1 MLTDSNP
8 SVLVVGTIAYD
19 SIQTPYG
26 KADRVLGGSASYFS
40 LAASFFSRISMVGVI
55 GDDFAAHDMDL
66 FRSRDIDL
74 TGVDRSQG
82 KTFAWSGRYHE
93 DMNVRDTVNL
103 ELNVL
108 EGFRPVLSPEH
119 RAAKVVF
126 LGNIDPEIQLEVL
139 NQVHSPELVA
149 GDTMNHWIDEKP
161 EELKRVIRRLTVLAV
176 NDEEARMMTGQ
187 RNLVQAARKIL
198 DMGPE
203 MALIKR
209 GEYGVLKF
217 TRSSIFAAPAYP
229 LEEVFDPT
237 GAGDA
242 FAGGFMGYLARSNS
256 PRQPGEFR
264 RAIIYGSVLASFA
277 VEDFGLKRMENL
289 SKQEIET
296 RYSEFIRLTD
306 FHTERSD

>member
-1 MLTDSNP
+1 
-8 SVLVVGTIAYD
+8 VLVVGTIAYD

-26 KADRVLGGSASYFS
+26 EAARVLGGSASYFAV
-40 LAASFFSRISMVGVI
+40 AASFFSRIHMVGVI
-55 GDDFAAHDMDL
+55 GDDFEGRDMDL
-66 FRSRDIDL
+66 FQSRGIDL
-74 TGVDRSQG
+74 TGVERCRG

-93 DMNVRDTVNL
+93 DMNVRDTVKL

-108 EGFRPVLSPEH
+108 EGFRPLLSAEH
-119 RAAKVVF
+119 RDAKVVF
-126 LGNIDPEIQLEVL
+126 LGNIDPGIQLAVL
-139 NQVHSPELVA
+139 DQVGHPELVA
-149 GDTMNHWIDEKP
+149 GDTMNHWIAEKP
-161 EELKRVIRRLTVLAV
+161 GELKRVIQRLTILMV

-203 MALIKR
+203 MVLIKR

-217 TRSSIFAAPAYP
+217 TRSSVFAAPAYP

-242 FAGGFMGYLARSNS
+242 FAGGFIGYLARSEGS
-256 PRQPGEFR
+256 RQPREFR

-277 VEDFGLKRMENL
+277 VENFGLKRMETL
-289 SKQEIET
+289 SSREIET
-296 RYSEFIRLTD
+296 RFSEFIKLTD
-306 FHTERSD
+306 FQTDRPD